1 MAPRRTCAN
10 SDQPEPGRLLIAGLG
25 NPLMADDGVG
35 HAVVRGLEECELPP
49 GIRLFAIDGDV
60 LALTHLWNGE
70 PAVWLVDAVSGALPA
85 GTLRVFGHREL
96 LELPAGGVSIHHLS
110 MGESLRWML
119 HTLPEMAAI
128 EFRLYGVEAG
138 VVRTER
144 RLSRTMDGAVTRLV
158 DEITIAARNW
168 AASSS
173 TSLRVRKEFPIPSEN
188 GCARTKT
195 PLRNPTN
202 KDWRGSL

>member
-1 MAPRRTCAN
+1 MAPRRTCAVSN
-10 SDQPEPGRLLIAGLG
+10 PQKPARLLIAGLG

-35 HAVVRGLEECELPP
+35 HAVVRGLEERELPSR
-49 GIRLFAIDGDV
+49 IQLLAIDGDV
-60 LALTHLWNGE
+60 LALTQLWNGE
-70 PAVWLVDAVSGALPA
+70 PAVWLVDAMSGALPA
-85 GTLRVFGHREL
+85 GTLRVFEHREL
-96 LELPAGGVSIHHLS
+96 LEFPAGGVSIHHLS

-168 AASSS
+168 AVSSS

-195 PLRNPTN
+195 PLRNRTN
-202 KDWRGSL
+202 KDWRGSF